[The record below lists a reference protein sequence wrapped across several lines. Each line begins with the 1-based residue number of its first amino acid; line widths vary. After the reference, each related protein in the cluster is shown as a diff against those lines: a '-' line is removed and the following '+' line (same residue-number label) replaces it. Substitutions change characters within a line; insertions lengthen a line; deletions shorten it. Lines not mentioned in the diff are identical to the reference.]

1 MTSSSISRRKFIS
14 SGAIVA
20 SGVALGVPAIGRS
33 PEKNIRLGIIG
44 TGDRGAGLA
53 SLLRNVPGAEVVACC
68 DTIPE
73 NLANGIKMAA
83 KGAKGYTNYKHLL
96 EDKNVD
102 AVIIATPLFLHYD
115 MSVDALDA
123 GKHIYLEKSMTYDIQ
138 QSLEL
143 VKKVRQSNLIFQLG
157 FQYRYFGLYR
167 RIKEIIAQKWLGKI
181 THFESQYN
189 RNSNW
194 RKPVKDPQL
203 ERIINWRL
211 YREYCGGPLSEL
223 CAHQIDMINYLL
235 DSSPQKA
242 VGMGG
247 INYWKDGRTTFDH
260 IRTVYEY
267 PGGIKSA
274 VSSALSNAFNSYNIK
289 IFGDRATVEIQ
300 RDEAFIYAESFDA
313 KRGIVDGVTGATMNV
328 TTQGKPVKIN
338 FLKPGEKLLEPTTY
352 ALIDFIDCIRTKRR
366 PVSNED
372 TGKNTSIAIHMGN
385 TAAETETVQVW
396 KPEYNF

>member
-1 MTSSSISRRKFIS
+1 MTSAFSRRKFIT
-14 SGAIVA
+14 SGALVA
-20 SGVALGVPAIGRS
+20 SGMALGIPAIGRS
-33 PEKNIRLGIIG
+33 SRDIIKIGIIG
-44 TGDRGAGLA
+44 TGDRGTGLA
-53 SLLRNVPGAEVVACC
+53 SLLRNMPGAEVVACC
-68 DTIPE
+68 DTIPA
-73 NLANGIKMAA
+73 NLANGLKVAA
-83 KGAKGYTNYKHLL
+83 KGARGYQHYKDLL
-96 EDKNVD
+96 NDKNVN

-115 MSVDALDA
+115 MAVDALDA

-138 QSLEL
+138 QSLDL
-143 VKKVRQSNLIFQLG
+143 VKKVRASNVIFQLG

-194 RKPVKDPQL
+194 RKPVSDPQM
-203 ERIINWRL
+203 ERVINWRL

-235 DSSPQKA
+235 DSTPQKA

-247 INYWKDGRTTFDH
+247 VNYWTDGRTTFDH
-260 IRTVYEY
+260 IRTIYEY
-267 PGGIKSA
+267 PGGIKSG
-274 VSSALSNAFNSYNIK
+274 VSSTLSNAFNSYNIK

-313 KRGIVDGVTGATMNV
+313 KRGTVDGVTGATINA

-352 ALIDFIDCIRTKRR
+352 ALADFLDCIRTKRK
-366 PVSNED
+366 PVSNEE

-385 TAAETETVQVW
+385 NAAETETIQLW
-396 KPEYNF
+396 KPEYNL